1 LNQPPRRVV
10 KLHHTA
16 RRARVSL
23 SHAHTRILSTTV
35 STPPERVRVPRTSTR
50 SSSSRARPLCIQNR
64 VIQPHV
70 RNLRPPIVPRARL
83 PRRVH
88 RPRGRLHTSTIIP
101 SPRSPSAPSKSLSRT
116 SRTHRSSSNSTVPT
130 SLARPRANPIRF
142 PRAVA
147 RVDARPS
154 SLDRR
159 SIDRSIRT
167 DRQVARREVARSSRT
182 TASARALI
190 INSHAPSV

>member
-1 LNQPPRRVV
+1 MNQPPRRVV

-35 STPPERVRVPRTSTR
+35 STPPERVRVPRTSAR

-64 VIQPHV
+64 FIQPHV
-70 RNLRPPIVPRARL
+70 RNLHPPIVPRARL

-88 RPRGRLHTSTIIP
+88 RPRARSHTPTIIP
-101 SPRSPSAPSKSLSRT
+101 SPRSPSSPSPSPSRT

-130 SLARPRANPIRF
+130 SLAFPRANPIRF
-142 PRAVA
+142 PRASRSRGRSRA
-147 RVDARPS
+147 STRVSPRS
-154 SLDRR
+154 IVHR
-159 SIDRSIRT
+159 SIDPRRSRSRDVAT
-167 DRQVARREVARSSRT
+167 SRDRRC
-182 TASARALI
+182 ARAG
-190 INSHAPSV
+190 

>member
-83 PRRVH
+83 RAA
-88 RPRGRLHTSTIIP
+88 STDP
-101 SPRSPSAPSKSLSRT
+101 AGD
-116 SRTHRSSSNSTVPT
+116 STP
-130 SLARPRANPIRF
+130 
-142 PRAVA
+142 
-147 RVDARPS
+147 RPS
-154 SLDRR
+154 SHRPVPRPHPPSRYRARRARTAHRRIRPFQRLSRVLARIQSDSHARSLASTRVRRRSIVAR
-159 SIDRSIRT
+159 SIDRSAPIAKSHVAKSRV
-167 DRQVARREVARSSRT
+167 RRARRR
-182 TASARALI
+182 ARAR
-190 INSHAPSV
+190 